1 MEYPKCEMKAMHS
14 DGLPAE
20 IAEAF
25 DAVQKQADAC
35 ADEWNRRHAQIGSFA
50 DEHSTL

>member
-1 MEYPKCEMKAMHS
+1 MKAMHS

-35 ADEWNRRHAQIGSFA
+35 ADEWNRRHAQIV
-50 DEHSTL
+50 HSLMNTARYKCD